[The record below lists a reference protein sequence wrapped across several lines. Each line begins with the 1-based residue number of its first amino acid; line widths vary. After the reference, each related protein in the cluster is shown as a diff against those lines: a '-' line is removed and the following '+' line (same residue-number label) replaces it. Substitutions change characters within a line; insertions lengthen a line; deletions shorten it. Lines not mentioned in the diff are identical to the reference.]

1 MYSSNENM
9 RVIEE
14 SDRREKSIIMSSK
27 KAKSIVDYNKRIQV
41 REGRAVTSNKIIKE
55 SLLSGRDQEK

>member
-1 MYSSNENM
+1 M

-55 SLLSGRDQEK
+55 SLLSGRD

>member
-55 SLLSGRDQEK
+55 SLLSGRD